1 MAKKSLVERNK
12 KRMRMAKQF
21 ALRRASL
28 KEVACDQQ
36 RSPEE
41 RFAARMKLARTAAQQ
56 LGDPRPAAL
65 RPDRAAARQLPQVRP
80 VADCRAGAGF
90 VRANPRHG
98 QVELVEKERRRDVD
112 D

>member
-41 RFAARMKLARTAAQQ
+41 RFAARMKLARAAAQLVQ
-56 LGDPRPAAL
+56 RPASAC
-65 RPDRAAARQLPQVRP
+65 AA
-80 VADCRAGAGF
+80 G
-90 VRANPRHG
+90 
-98 QVELVEKERRRDVD
+98 
-112 D
+112 